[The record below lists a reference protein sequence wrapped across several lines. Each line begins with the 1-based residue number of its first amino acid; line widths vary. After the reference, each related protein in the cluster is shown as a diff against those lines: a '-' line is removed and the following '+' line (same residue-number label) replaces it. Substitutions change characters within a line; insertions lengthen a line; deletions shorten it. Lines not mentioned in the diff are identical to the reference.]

1 MLRNYLKVAWRN
13 IRRQKLYSFINI
25 LGLTVGLTS
34 FLLIFLYVN
43 DELSYDDFHPDAEE
57 VYRMSYFR
65 KAQSGDIE
73 PFATSGTTWAPRYVE
88 LYPEVTDYAIL
99 THAGYPGYINRE
111 NKNDVY
117 IEPDFKWSTDNFFQF
132 FNFELLQGNPESA
145 LTTLNAVVLTES
157 TAKKYFGD
165 ENPMGQNIH
174 YNVSGVEAIL
184 TVTGVMKDPPANTH
198 IKPTFVGNVEQIHR
212 LYMSQYQYDFL
223 NQAGDAFA
231 FTYLKVSDDRVL
243 EKIESDW
250 KEYMN
255 TAFANSQN
263 NQAEAY
269 DAVKFTAL
277 TDLHFEP
284 EMKWELESPANPAY
298 IPIFIITALMVLL
311 IACINFMNLA
321 TARSAKRAKEI
332 GLRKT
337 LGGTKKQLIT
347 QFYGESFLMTC
358 IALLLSLGVLLLVIK
373 PFNILTDKS
382 FVIADVLSPTFLLM
396 LLMMGLVV
404 GLTSGSYP
412 ALYLSNFKP
421 ISALRG
427 LFVSGRGAENIR
439 KGLVVFQFTVSIIL
453 IISTLVVYNQLKLI
467 NGSSL
472 GKDKDRILS
481 VRLGG
486 FGLGE
491 RDQIFKDQIEQD
503 SRFESVTI
511 ANHLPRLPH
520 FGLINQNFRFP
531 DRDNEELEWNRF
543 NVEFNFANTFDLKL
557 VAGRDFDHDMR
568 SDSNAILLNTSAV
581 AALSSTPEEVIGT
594 TITDRVFNQQQQQ
607 QVDITG
613 RVIGVVED
621 FPYKSVTNRIEPL
634 VMWGTPD
641 QVDRIMYIKMTPG
654 AYDAKLDFLKEKW
667 KELVPGMPME
677 SWFMDYEFG
686 RLYENERKM
695 SRIFLLFSGITILI
709 AIMGLFALTSYVT
722 EQRKKE
728 IGVRKV
734 LGASESSLVML
745 LVTHFLKLVAV
756 AFVIAL
762 PIAYLFMSNWLGTF
776 VYRVNVSIGIIGI
789 AGVFVLVITLATVGI
804 DTYKT
809 AIANPGKTL
818 RAE

>member
-34 FLLIFLYVN
+34 FLLIFLYVK
-43 DELSYDDFHPDAEE
+43 DELSYDDFHPDAEQ

-73 PFATSGTTWAPRYVE
+73 PFATSGTTWAPRYLE
-88 LYPEVTDYAIL
+88 LYPEVTDYTIL

-111 NKNDVY
+111 NVNDVY
-117 IEPDFKWSTDNFFQF
+117 IEPDFKWATDNFFQF
-132 FNFELLQGNPESA
+132 FNFKLLQGDPESV
-145 LTTLNAVVLTES
+145 LSTMNAVVLTES

-165 ENPMGQNIH
+165 ENPIGHNIH

-184 TVTGVMKDPPANTH
+184 TVTGVMEDPPANTH
-198 IKPTFVGNVEQIHR
+198 IKPTFIGNIDQIHR
-212 LYMSQYQYDFL
+212 LYMSQYEYDFL

-347 QFYGESFLMTC
+347 QFYGESFLMTS

-373 PFNILTDKS
+373 PFNTLTDKS
-382 FVIADVLSPTFLLM
+382 FTMGDVLSPTFVLI
-396 LLMMGLVV
+396 LLMMGLLV

-486 FGLGE
+486 FGLGD
-491 RDQIFKDQIEQD
+491 RDQVFKDQIEQD

-543 NVEFNFANTFDLKL
+543 NVEFNFAKTFDLEF
-557 VAGRDFDHDMR
+557 VAGRDFDRDIR

-581 AALSSTPEEVIGT
+581 SALNTTPDEVIGT

-607 QVDITG
+607 QVDLTG

-621 FPYKSVTNRIEPL
+621 FPYKSVTDKIEPL

-654 AYDAKLDFLKEKW
+654 AYDAKLDFLKGKW

-734 LGASESSLVML
+734 LGATEGSLVML
-745 LVTHFLKLVAV
+745 LVTHFLKLVAI

-762 PIAYLFMSNWLGTF
+762 PIAYFFMNNWLSAF
-776 VYRVNVSIGIIGI
+776 VYRVNVGVVTIGI
-789 AGVFVLVITLATVGI
+789 AGIFVMVITLATVGF

-809 AIANPGKTL
+809 AIANPGRTL
-818 RAE
+818 RTE

>member
-43 DELSYDDFHPDAEE
+43 DEMSYDDFHPDAEQ

-111 NKNDVY
+111 NENDVY
-117 IEPDFKWSTDNFFQF
+117 IEPDFKWSTNNFFRF
-132 FNFELLQGNPESA
+132 FNFQLLQGNPESA
-145 LTTLNAVVLTES
+145 LSTLNAVVLTES

-165 ENPMGQNIH
+165 ENPLGQNIH

-184 TVTGVMKDPPANTH
+184 TVTGVMEDPPANTH
-198 IKPTFVGNVEQIHR
+198 IKPTFIGNIEQIHR

-231 FTYLKVSDDRVL
+231 FTYLKVSDDRVF

-250 KEYMN
+250 KDYMN

-263 NQAEAY
+263 NQADAY

-382 FVIADVLSPTFLLM
+382 FAIADVSSPTFLVM

-531 DRDNEELEWNRF
+531 ERDNEELEWNRF
-543 NVEFNFANTFDLKL
+543 NVEFNFAKTFDLEL
-557 VAGRDFDHDMR
+557 VAGRDFDRDIR

-581 AALSSTPEEVIGT
+581 AALNSTPEEVIGT

-621 FPYKSVTNRIEPL
+621 FPYKSVTNKIEPL

-654 AYDAKLDFLKEKW
+654 GYDAKLDFLKEKW

-734 LGASESSLVML
+734 LGASEGSLVML
-745 LVTHFLKLVAV
+745 LVTHFLKLVAI

-762 PIAYLFMSNWLGTF
+762 PIAYLFMNNWLSAF
-776 VYRVNVSIGIIGI
+776 VYRVHVGIGIVAV
-789 AGVFVLVITLATVGI
+789 AGVFVMLITLATVGF

-809 AIANPGKTL
+809 ALANPGKTL
-818 RAE
+818 RTE

>member
-34 FLLIFLYVN
+34 FLLIFLYVK
-43 DELSYDDFHPDAEE
+43 DELSYDDFHPDAEQ

-111 NKNDVY
+111 NENDVY

-132 FNFELLQGNPESA
+132 FNFQFLQGNPESA
-145 LTTLNAVVLTES
+145 LSTLNAVVLTES

-184 TVTGVMKDPPANTH
+184 TVTGVMEDPLANTH
-198 IKPTFVGNVEQIHR
+198 IKPTFIGNIEQIHR

-231 FTYLKVSDDRVL
+231 FTYLKVSDERVL

-250 KEYMN
+250 KDYMN

-358 IALLLSLGVLLLVIK
+358 IALMLSLGVLLLVIK

-382 FVIADVLSPTFLLM
+382 FVIADVLSPTFLVM

-543 NVEFNFANTFDLKL
+543 NVEFNFAKTFDLEL
-557 VAGRDFDHDMR
+557 VAGRDFDRDIR

-581 AALSSTPEEVIGT
+581 AALNSSPEEVIGT

-621 FPYKSVTNRIEPL
+621 FPYKSVTNKIEPL

-734 LGASESSLVML
+734 LGASEGSLVML
-745 LVTHFLKLVAV
+745 LVTHFLKLVAI

-762 PIAYLFMSNWLGTF
+762 PIAYLFMNNWLSAF
-776 VYRVNVSIGIIGI
+776 VYRVHVGIGIISA
-789 AGVFVLVITLATVGI
+789 AGFFVLLITLVTVGF

-809 AIANPGKTL
+809 ALANPGKTL
-818 RAE
+818 RTE